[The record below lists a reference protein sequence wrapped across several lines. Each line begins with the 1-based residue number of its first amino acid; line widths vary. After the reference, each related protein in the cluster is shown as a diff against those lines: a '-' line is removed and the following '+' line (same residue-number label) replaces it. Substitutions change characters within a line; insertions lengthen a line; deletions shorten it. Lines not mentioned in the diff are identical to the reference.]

1 MPSTATDALVLRT
14 YALGETSL
22 VVVLLTRERGRARA
36 VAKGARGARPRY
48 RSALEPLSEVRAT
61 LYGRQGAELLRLG
74 DCELRRSRFPGPQRG
89 VEAALALSH
98 AAELLDAFSPEGEAD
113 EVVYR
118 LALAFLGALE
128 EGGPVGVLQRY
139 LEAWLLRRQGVYPPL
154 DRCAGCASPLPAGE
168 LAYHEPAH
176 GFVCASCGPAAGPVL
191 PEGVRRFLADVFR
204 LPPADM
210 AAAHLEAAAAAAPFH
225 RRLIEQHL
233 ERRLRSPR
241 VLAEVSLKLG
251 AAAG

>member
-1 MPSTATDALVLRT
+1 
-14 YALGETSL
+14 
-22 VVVLLTRERGRARA
+22 VVVLLTRERGRTRA

-74 DCELRRSRFPGPQRG
+74 DCELLRSSFPGPGQA

-98 AAELLDAFSPEGEAD
+98 AAELLEAFSPEGEAD

-118 LALAFLGALE
+118 LALAVLRALE
-128 EGGPVGVLQRY
+128 ARGPSDVLQRY

-154 DRCAGCASPLPAGE
+154 DRCAGCASALPAGD

-176 GFVCASCGPAAGPVL
+176 GFVCASCGPAGGPVL
-191 PEGVRRFLADVFR
+191 PESVRRFLGEVFR
-204 LPPADM
+204 RPPGDMTAAD
-210 AAAHLEAAAAAAPFH
+210 AEAAAVAAPFH
-225 RRLIEQHL
+225 RRLIEHHL

-241 VLAEVSLKLG
+241 VLAEVGLKLG
-251 AAAG
+251 ATAG